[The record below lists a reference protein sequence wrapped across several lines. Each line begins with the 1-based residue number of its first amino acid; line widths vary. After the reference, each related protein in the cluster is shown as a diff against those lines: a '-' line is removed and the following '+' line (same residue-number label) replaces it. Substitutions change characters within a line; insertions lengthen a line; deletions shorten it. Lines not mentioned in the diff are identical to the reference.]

1 MVLEHFRR
9 SAIYCLPANGAGD
22 ETDLSGLGSWIYLRV
37 GTLES
42 GLVGAK
48 ATTASFLQHATRNLL
63 FYLRRSKQSD

>member
-1 MVLEHFRR
+1 MKPIF
-9 SAIYCLPANGAGD
+9 PD
-22 ETDLSGLGSWIYLRV
+22 WGSWIYLRV

-63 FYLRRSKQSD
+63 FYLRRFKQSD